1 MTQGGRYPSAVSTSE
16 ITMKKID
23 WTKLAAISEII
34 GMLAV
39 VISLIFVGVSIRQNT
54 AALEAPQLNFLA
66 DLSDRYH
73 SDKVTNPDIY
83 DLLEKFENNQQL
95 TDAEESRLKDQLWRG
110 LLIWEELYDRYRRG
124 LIEDDIFQYEH
135 KAMLRFVRTELPQ
148 SWWEDDMRDWGG
160 NPELILLIDAAYDNG
175 ND

>member
-1 MTQGGRYPSAVSTSE
+1 
-16 ITMKKID
+16 MKKID

-34 GMLAV
+34 GMIAV

-54 AALEAPQLNFLA
+54 AALEATQLNFLA
-66 DLSDRYH
+66 DLSDRYY
-73 SDKVTNPDIY
+73 SDQVTNPDIY
-83 DLLEKFENNQQL
+83 DVLEKLENNQQL
-95 TDAEESRLKDQLWRG
+95 TVVEEWRLKDQLWRG

-135 KAMLRFVRTELPQ
+135 EAMLRFVRNEVPQ
-148 SWWEDDMRDWGG
+148 LWWENDMRDWGL
-160 NPELILLIDAAYDNG
+160 NPELILLIDAAYDDG